1 MLYLPGEQLILFLA
15 GISAA
20 IAAIAPQPVYTQ
32 FRSQDELGGY
42 HFGYSGGPSSRAE
55 QRDHN
60 GVVRGAY
67 TLVDANGLVQKYEY
81 ISDALGYRLLS
92 GTNLPVAPVHI
103 FSPIPTPV
111 VSSFVAPVVAPVV
124 APLVAPVPVQETP
137 EVKAARANFEALYRK
152 AAAAAAAAPNRP

>member
-1 MLYLPGEQLILFLA
+1 MIYLPGEQLILFLA

-20 IAAIAPQPVYTQ
+20 TAAIAPQPVYTQ

-111 VSSFVAPVVAPVV
+111 VSSFVAP
-124 APLVAPVPVQETP
+124 LVAPVPVQETP